1 MLYIVSQE
9 GIKDSDRKRLLDLAK
24 ISNEDQGCISNLR
37 FLGVT
42 LLKAAKKKVQKQE
55 KKKAKKQRDD
65 APAYDL
71 SRYTPQ
77 VKIIGQEL
85 LENALSPDE
94 FPYIKEDPSALDNN
108 NSSQNEP
115 KSLRKDKAAPKW
127 ANKEKRKT
135 VIQLKV

>member
-24 ISNEDQGCISNLR
+24 ISHDDQACISNLR

-42 LLKAAKKKVQKQE
+42 LLKAAKKKQQKQE
-55 KKKAKKQRDD
+55 KKKNKKQRDD

-77 VKIIGQEL
+77 VKMIAQEL
-85 LENALSPDE
+85 LENSLSPDE
-94 FPYIKEDPSALDNN
+94 FPFVKEDPSALDSNN
-108 NSSQNEP
+108 NASSEP

-127 ANKEKRKT
+127 ANKDKRKT
-135 VIQLKV
+135 VSF